1 MPPCSCDLTV
11 DTTLTVSFEQLTPE
25 QQGVADAEAATCL
38 VLGGAG
44 VGKTTTALWAA
55 RRELTDRGNSSRPIP
70 YRRVLFVTFS
80 RTAVGQIRSRAG
92 GVLAGIADSVEILT
106 FHGLAYR
113 LVCAFGRY
121 VGQGGVPTIVGEART
136 KLGRATDLGTGALAY
151 DDLLPIAI
159 QMLETPG
166 PISTLLQSRWSLV
179 ICDEFQDTDDQEWR
193 LLQLLGDQSR
203 LLFLADP
210 NQMIYGFKTGV
221 SDRRLDVAR
230 DRSEC
235 TEVTLPAG
243 SHRDPTQVIPDAAA
257 EIRWRRFESEPVL
270 RAVRDGKLV
279 VYTEV
284 PDNDSERARI
294 IAGLLTAERAAGYS
308 SFGIYAK
315 TNNDAAGLSA
325 ALTENGVD
333 HAPIGFGEAYG
344 ESLSAMLTM
353 MEFAHGERAWED
365 VGESLGIALT
375 ASVRSTQA
383 PPLAVSLSNG
393 AGLPLELERRLAAL
407 RSDLNE
413 ADGDV
418 TRLAELAAGAWERLL
433 ISNGRRAWSRAGR
446 SLIALAARQSSESS
460 DVVER
465 LALSVLQLR
474 NESFVELDSGD
485 TGAVQ
490 LMNFHQTKGREADVV
505 ILSHTS
511 SDWYGYSG
519 EPYEDPSR
527 VLYVSI
533 TRARH
538 KVIVLLPSSPH
549 ALVAQFAQLSDGAS

>member
-1 MPPCSCDLTV
+1 
-11 DTTLTVSFEQLTPE
+11 
-25 QQGVADAEAATCL
+25 
-38 VLGGAG
+38 

-55 RRELTDRGNSSRPIP
+55 RRERTDHGNSSWPIP
-70 YRRVLFVTFS
+70 DQRVLFVTFS
-80 RTAVGQIRSRAG
+80 RTAVSQIRSRAG
-92 GVLAGIADSVEILT
+92 GVLAGIADSIEILT

-121 VGQGGVPTIVGEART
+121 AGHDGVPAIAGEART
-136 KLGRATDLGTGALAY
+136 KLGRGTDLEEGALAY
-151 DDLLPIAI
+151 DDLLPLAI
-159 QMLETPG
+159 QFLETPG
-166 PISTLLQSRWSLV
+166 PIAKLLRSRWSLV

-203 LLFLADP
+203 LLLLADP

-230 DRSEC
+230 DRSDC
-235 TEVTLPAG
+235 VEVTLPPG

-257 EIRWRRFESEPVL
+257 EIRWRRFDSEPVL
-270 RAVRDGKLV
+270 RAARDGRLV
-279 VYTEV
+279 VYTDI
-284 PDNDSERARI
+284 PDDDDERAGI
-294 IAGLLTAERAAGYS
+294 IAGLLAAERDAGHT

-325 ALTENGVD
+325 ALTDNGLD

-344 ESLSAMLTM
+344 ESLSAMVTLM
-353 MEFAHGERAWED
+353 QFAHGERTWED
-365 VGESLGIALT
+365 VGEALGIALT

-393 AGLPLELERRLAAL
+393 TGLPGELERRLAAL
-407 RSDLNE
+407 RSDLDE
-413 ADGDV
+413 AGGDV
-418 TRLAELAAGAWERLL
+418 TRLAELAAGAWKHLL
-433 ISNGRRAWSRAGR
+433 IGSGRRAWSRAGR
-446 SLIALAARQSSESS
+446 SLIALAARQRSESG

-465 LALSVLQLR
+465 LARSVLQLR

-511 SDWYGYSG
+511 SDWYGYGG
-519 EPYEDPSR
+519 EPYEEPSR

-549 ALVAQFAQLSDGAS
+549 GLVAPFAPLADGAP